1 MKTTK
6 QLSNAYV
13 ALQEEAMEKI
23 KSFFKKRTLIKV
35 QPEQHLNLPVYVGTN
50 VIKIVELFSDGRF
63 MYFLNKKTK
72 LHLYQP
78 NFEGNLPVEA
88 LLTILDELERMKKAG
103 TLDSK

>member
-23 KSFFKKRTLIKV
+23 KSFFKKRTIIKV
-35 QPEQHLNLPVYVGTN
+35 QQEQHLTVHVGTN
-50 VIKIVELFSDGRF
+50 VARIVELFSDGRF
-63 MYFLNKKTK
+63 MYFLNKRKR
-72 LHLYQP
+72 LYLYQP
-78 NFEGNLPVEA
+78 NFEGHLSVDA
-88 LLTILDELERMKKAG
+88 LLTILDELERMKKEG